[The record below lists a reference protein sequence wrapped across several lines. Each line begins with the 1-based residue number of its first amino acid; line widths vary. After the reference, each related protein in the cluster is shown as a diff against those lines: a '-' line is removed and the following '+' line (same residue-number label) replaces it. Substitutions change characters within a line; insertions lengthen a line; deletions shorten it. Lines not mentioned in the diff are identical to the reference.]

1 VACCFKNQEKVRL
14 QKRDK
19 LFSNA
24 QAKISKAFDAVKL
37 VKQIQKFNIMKS
49 VILEKRQRKMLKYAL
64 INTID
69 TSSEKIEY
77 YAKDWQEFLKKIRMF
92 RDVVEHSLTE
102 KTDAQLISRIISK
115 KDVEALMINDV
126 PV

>member
-1 VACCFKNQEKVRL
+1 MACCFKNQEKVRL